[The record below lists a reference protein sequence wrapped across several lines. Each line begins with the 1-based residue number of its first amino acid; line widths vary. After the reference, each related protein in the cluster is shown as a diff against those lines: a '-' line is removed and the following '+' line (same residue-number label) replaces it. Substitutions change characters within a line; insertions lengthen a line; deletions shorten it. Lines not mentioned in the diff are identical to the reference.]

1 MEFNYHKLLNNLLIF
16 VLCYVSLYIAAIK
29 MSFRQSSYSVSEDVG
44 VVTPMLSIDKPS
56 PCCLT
61 VYAELINK
69 TAKG

>member
-1 MEFNYHKLLNNLLIF
+1 
-16 VLCYVSLYIAAIK
+16 
-29 MSFRQSSYSVSEDVG
+29 MSFRQISYPVNEDAG